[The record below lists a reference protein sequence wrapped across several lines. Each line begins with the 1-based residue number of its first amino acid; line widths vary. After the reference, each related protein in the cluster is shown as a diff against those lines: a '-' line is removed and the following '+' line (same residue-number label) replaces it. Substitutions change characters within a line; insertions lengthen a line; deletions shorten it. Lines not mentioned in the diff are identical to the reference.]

1 MSKTFLRSLSAS
13 SLLLAGYHI
22 LMPYPVLHAART
34 LQTASLEQSS
44 DAFLKGWL
52 RQDVAYLVSDAEKA
66 AYLSLASDAERY
78 EFIERFWQQR
88 DPSPGTTKNEFR
100 DQHYWR
106 IAYAN
111 ERFHAADQAGEPI
124 AGGSTSP
131 GDRRTRSNRILR
143 AKGSQVLSRS
153 GGIEQA
159 RVHPSGPWSL
169 RSLSQERITSCE
181 RNSIGPRRKCPSSE
195 IRLCPSVF
203 PAVDWSKT
211 PRNRPLRSG

>member
-1 MSKTFLRSLSAS
+1 MSKTFLRSLSAPT
-13 SLLLAGYHI
+13 LLLAGYHI

-66 AYLSLASDAERY
+66 AYLSLASDPERY

-106 IAYAN
+106 IGYAN
-111 ERFHAADQAGEPI
+111 ERFRAAEP
-124 AGGSTSP
+124 GWKT
-131 GDRRTRSNRILR
+131 DRGRIYITWGPPDL
-143 AKGSQVLSRS
+143 
-153 GGIEQA
+153 IES
-159 RVHPSGPWSL
+159 HPSGEGKS
-169 RSLSQERITSCE
+169 
-181 RNSIGPRRKCPSSE
+181 GPFEIWRYRAGPGSSE
-195 IRLCPSVF
+195 RTLEF
-203 PAVDWSKT
+203 AVLESGTDYK
-211 PRNRPLRSG
+211 LREK